1 MTGNG
6 AKCKCTY
13 TRKADTENF
22 GSTNGRLGSHVYP
35 WRFTEDHRVP
45 HTDIGRAKIRK
56 LMAATTAV
64 RCRWEDGARNR
75 ASGED

>member
-6 AKCKCTY
+6 AKCKCTN
-13 TRKADTENF
+13 TRKADTDNF
-22 GSTNGRLGSHVYP
+22 GSALDVLAGYP
-35 WRFTEDHRVP
+35 WRNTEDHRVL

-56 LMAATTAV
+56 LIAATTAV
-64 RCRWEDGARNR
+64 RPRWEDGARNH